1 MRERATMRA
10 SLLFAHPS
18 ALGGIARILDFGG
31 TLNEYNT
38 ANSEAQ
44 ADLLAACA
52 DWLAVGDD
60 LWAALRTYE
69 DQHVMDAA
77 QPAEASQRLGRK
89 SLAEDAA
96 VQRHE
101 PEDESSEATQ
111 LPERDTHQ
119 ASIVASL
126 QASLHRGPIPDPD
139 TLARYEKDSARVCR
153 PNPDNGRKP
162 AGAPAEARDGGNQ

>member
-38 ANSEAQ
+38 ANSEEQ
-44 ADLLAACA
+44 ADLLAAWA

-60 LWAALRTYE
+60 LRTAFRTYE
-69 DQHVMDAA
+69 DRHIMDTA
-77 QPAEASQRLGRK
+77 QPSRGIARLGRK

-101 PEDESSEATQ
+101 PEDESSEAIQ
-111 LPERDTHQ
+111 PPERDTHL

-126 QASLHRGPIPDPD
+126 HQGPIPDPD
-139 TLARYEKDSARVCR
+139 TLARYEKTLSGSADRLLTMAESSR
-153 PNPDNGRKP
+153 RIGRSS
-162 AGAPAEARDGGNQ
+162 RRR